1 ADEQH
6 KYFGTADSLAIGILN
21 AEQQVAVMKLAQA
34 GKVAIS
40 YLKKDRARVKKIFY
54 LIQQLSP
61 EQAAAEREHV
71 RKNAAKQLK
80 LLTLIGEWAANN
92 QHPAL

>member
-1 ADEQH
+1 
-6 KYFGTADSLAIGILN
+6 
-21 AEQQVAVMKLAQA
+21 AVMKLAQA

-54 LIQQLSP
+54 LIPQLSL

-92 QHPAL
+92 QHPALMTVEHQYGLTKP